1 MRKLLKCRVAI
12 VIAAGWLVLSIV
24 GYLGKDSIYKNYS
37 IDVAKTPYFVL
48 VLQGIHDHIYP
59 WDPGL
64 LASFQKPQDQ
74 IPETVLA
81 QTLQE
86 ESETTETI
94 ATTEEKEAEESETAE
109 TITTEEEKETEES
122 ETTEVPKNQEKKETV
137 VKKKRFVEVGM
148 DYFSDALFIG
158 DSRTVGLHDYGGIEG
173 ADFFATVGMSVYDLW
188 TDRFCEVDGE
198 DVTLE
203 EALSAKQY
211 KKIYFQLGINEMG
224 RGTIDEFMEQY
235 AWSVE
240 KIKQLQPDAMI
251 YVQGIMKVAKAKSD
265 SDAIF
270 NNEGIQARNER
281 IVNLADGDRVFYID
295 VNEVV
300 CDEDGALKKELTFDN
315 LHLYG
320 SEYGIWVDFLKS
332 KGIEEVE
339 EAE

>member
-1 MRKLLKCRVAI
+1 MRKLLKCRVALG
-12 VIAAGWLVLSIV
+12 IAAGWLALSIA

-37 IDVAKTPYFVL
+37 IDAATTPYFVL
-48 VLQGIHDHIYP
+48 VLQGLHDHIYP
-59 WDPGL
+59 WDKEVME
-64 LASFQKPQDQ
+64 S
-74 IPETVLA
+74 PESPREEFPDTVLA
-81 QTLQE
+81 KTLQE
-86 ESETTETI
+86 DTEI
-94 ATTEEKEAEESETAE
+94 PGAAGRAEEGSLTEGTEIEEAPG
-109 TITTEEEKETEES
+109 EEEPGKA
-122 ETTEVPKNQEKKETV
+122 PA
-137 VKKKRFVEVGM
+137 VKKKRFAEVGM

-173 ADFFATVGMSVYDLW
+173 ADFFATVGMNVYDLW
-188 TDRFCEVDGE
+188 TERFCEVDGQKL
-198 DVTLE
+198 TLE

-235 AWSVE
+235 SRSVE
-240 KIKQLQPDAMI
+240 KIKQLQPEAFL
-251 YVQGIMKVAKAKSD
+251 YVQAIMKVAKEKSD

-300 CDEDGALKKELTFDN
+300 CDETGALKKELTFDN

-320 SEYGIWVDFLKS
+320 SQYGIWVDFLRS

-339 EAE
+339 

>member
-122 ETTEVPKNQEKKETV
+122 ETTEAPKNPEKKETV
-137 VKKKRFVEVGM
+137 VKKKQQKKPHRKKPHQKK
-148 DYFSDALFIG
+148 L
-158 DSRTVGLHDYGGIEG
+158 SRNRSIRLRRSRNRILT
-173 ADFFATVGMSVYDLW
+173 T
-188 TDRFCEVDGE
+188 RC
-198 DVTLE
+198 
-203 EALSAKQY
+203 LSE
-211 KKIYFQLGINEMG
+211 IPG
-224 RGTIDEFMEQY
+224 R
-235 AWSVE
+235 
-240 KIKQLQPDAMI
+240 
-251 YVQGIMKVAKAKSD
+251 
-265 SDAIF
+265 
-270 NNEGIQARNER
+270 
-281 IVNLADGDRVFYID
+281 
-295 VNEVV
+295 
-300 CDEDGALKKELTFDN
+300 
-315 LHLYG
+315 
-320 SEYGIWVDFLKS
+320 
-332 KGIEEVE
+332 
-339 EAE
+339 

>member
-86 ESETTETI
+86 ESETTE
-94 ATTEEKEAEESETAE
+94 A
-109 TITTEEEKETEES
+109 
-122 ETTEVPKNQEKKETV
+122 PKNPEKKETV

-240 KIKQLQPDAMI
+240 KIKQLQPEAMI

-300 CDEDGALKKELTFDN
+300 CGEDGALKKELTFDN